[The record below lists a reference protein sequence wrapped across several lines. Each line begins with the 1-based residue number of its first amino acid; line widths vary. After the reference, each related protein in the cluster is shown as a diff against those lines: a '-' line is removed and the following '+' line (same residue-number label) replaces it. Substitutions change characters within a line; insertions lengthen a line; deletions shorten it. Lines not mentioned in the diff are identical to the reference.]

1 MCQRKTSCLLASVE
15 HGILGLFSTFYSEII
30 IITGIKNGCHGNIIV
45 NRLQGC
51 GHSKKLQESES
62 ESRSSK
68 VI

>member
-15 HGILGLFSTFYSEII
+15 HGILGLFSTLYSEII
-30 IITGIKNGCHGNIIV
+30 IIIKNERHGNIIV
-45 NRLQGC
+45 NRLQGF
-51 GHSKKLQESES
+51 GHSKKLQENES